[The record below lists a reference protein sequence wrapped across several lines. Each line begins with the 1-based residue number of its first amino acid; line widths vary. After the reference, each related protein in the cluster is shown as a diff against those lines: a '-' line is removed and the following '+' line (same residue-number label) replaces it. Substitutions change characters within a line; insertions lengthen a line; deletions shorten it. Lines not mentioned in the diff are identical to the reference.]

1 MKKVLLINPYWKR
14 PGLRDRVR
22 RDSGV
27 AHPGL
32 LQIGE
37 VLLRH
42 DKKVALL
49 ELGLDEVMIPDKIT
63 NALNRECP
71 DIVGIT
77 AATCSYPGAVEI
89 ARTIRT
95 IDPDIVIVGGGIH
108 FALNYLD
115 ILRSEDAK
123 YFNFICT
130 GEGELP
136 MLEIVGWLEGKKK
149 IDSIQGIAF
158 RNRNGDLVTN
168 PLVGPMS
175 IPPVIDE
182 AWSLL
187 DPQLY
192 QFNDR
197 RKFGVAINTMRG
209 CYGKCTFCPEPYRW
223 PAVTGM
229 NHEDI
234 IRQLKIVK
242 KRLDPSYVFIGD
254 SNFGYPIPRLREFVR
269 SMREE
274 GLFIPFNILA
284 RLDDIFRFRELLPE
298 LKEIGCFLIHYG
310 GERTSDA
317 GQSYLQKGESSSI
330 TAEVTKLI
338 QDADIAAKATFI
350 FGLPS
355 DDKDSMKRMI
365 DDIYRINP
373 NIVSFGCYTPIP
385 GTPSFKKDSEFI
397 SIKDLSFYTANYA
410 VCNTLTMSQEEVE
423 EFLDAEWLSFWKSPT
438 HRERHKLLSNPDSV
452 RLIDAYHDFIG

>member
-410 VCNTLTMSQEEVE
+410 VCNTLTMSQ
-423 EFLDAEWLSFWKSPT
+423 
-438 HRERHKLLSNPDSV
+438 
-452 RLIDAYHDFIG
+452 